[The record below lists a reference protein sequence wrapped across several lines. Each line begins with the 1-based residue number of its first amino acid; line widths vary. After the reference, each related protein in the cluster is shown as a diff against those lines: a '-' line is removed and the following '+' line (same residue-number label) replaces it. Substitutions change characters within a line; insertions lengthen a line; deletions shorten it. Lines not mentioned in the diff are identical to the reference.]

1 MQLGLELA
9 RLTAGLDKL
18 YRDVPRSGSFL
29 DREGLIPVAVAQVE
43 PYALRDFAEARDRIE
58 GLAARVPAEAESPLR
73 RAYLLEMADSL
84 HALHHNFEHRQI

>member
-18 YRDVPRSGSFL
+18 YRAVPRTGSFL

-43 PYALRDFAEARDRIE
+43 P
-58 GLAARVPAEAESPLR
+58 
-73 RAYLLEMADSL
+73 
-84 HALHHNFEHRQI
+84 